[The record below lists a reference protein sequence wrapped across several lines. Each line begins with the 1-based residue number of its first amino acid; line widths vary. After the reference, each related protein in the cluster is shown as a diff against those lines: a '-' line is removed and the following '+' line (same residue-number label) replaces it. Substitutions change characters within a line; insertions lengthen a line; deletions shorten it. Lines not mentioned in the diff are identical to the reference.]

1 MQNFIFCAVIS
12 ALFYS
17 HFSIFPGERNEW
29 CECFYNREL
38 PSLIPAA
45 VSFFMISVNLSVFL
59 DVNKKV
65 GY

>member
-1 MQNFIFCAVIS
+1 MENFIFCAVIS

-17 HFSIFPGERNEW
+17 HFSIFPGETNEW

-45 VSFFMISVNLSVFL
+45 VSFFMISVDLSVLL